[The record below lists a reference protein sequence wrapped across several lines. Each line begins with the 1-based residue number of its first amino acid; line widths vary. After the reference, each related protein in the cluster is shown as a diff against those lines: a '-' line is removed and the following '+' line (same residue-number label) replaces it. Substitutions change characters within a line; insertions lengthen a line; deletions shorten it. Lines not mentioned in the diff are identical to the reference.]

1 MDLKRFFTDEEI
13 IGDSIVL
20 TGAEYYHAVKVTRHK
35 IGYKIIVCNNTN
47 KDYYCT
53 ITDISKSEL
62 TAKIDDVL
70 INESEPDYNLSLY
83 IGNNKDLDTVVQKA
97 VECGVKNIIPF
108 TSQHCNIDTIN
119 YDRLNKIILESSKQC
134 GRSVLANLKPLTTF
148 EESIKEAK
156 NGCIVA
162 FYEHER
168 KNKLKSDSLTGKD
181 INIFIGCEGG
191 FSEDE
196 INLLKSN
203 NVMPYTLGN
212 RILRVSTAVVAA
224 CISVN
229 NILDD

>member
-108 TSQHCNIDTIN
+108 TSQHCNIDTVN

>member
-13 IGDSIVL
+13 IGDSIIL

-168 KNKLKSDSLTGKD
+168 KNKLKSDSLIGKD

-224 CISVN
+224 CVSVN

>member
-13 IGDSIVL
+13 TGDSIVL

-53 ITDISKSEL
+53 ITDINKSEL

-108 TSQHCNIDTIN
+108 TSQHCNIDTVN

-134 GRSVLANLKPLTTF
+134 GRSVLAKLKPLTTF

-181 INIFIGCEGG
+181 ISIFIGCEGG

>member
-83 IGNNKDLDTVVQKA
+83 IGNNKD
-97 VECGVKNIIPF
+97 
-108 TSQHCNIDTIN
+108 
-119 YDRLNKIILESSKQC
+119 
-134 GRSVLANLKPLTTF
+134 
-148 EESIKEAK
+148 
-156 NGCIVA
+156 
-162 FYEHER
+162 
-168 KNKLKSDSLTGKD
+168 
-181 INIFIGCEGG
+181 
-191 FSEDE
+191 
-196 INLLKSN
+196 
-203 NVMPYTLGN
+203 
-212 RILRVSTAVVAA
+212 
-224 CISVN
+224 
-229 NILDD
+229 

>member
-156 NGCIVA
+156 NGCILA